1 MECDLLNNL
10 KTKQMILFNQN
21 LTLKQL
27 TVNIIL
33 NIIVWTII
41 FVAVISFT
49 GLFFRLWGAD
59 LIELQNFLGSGRV
72 K

>member
-1 MECDLLNNL
+1 
-10 KTKQMILFNQN
+10 MILFNPN
-21 LTLKQL
+21 LTLKEL
-27 TVNIIL
+27 VINLLL
-33 NIIVWTII
+33 NIIVWTVI

-49 GLFFRLWGAD
+49 GLFFRLWGAE